1 MGAMMCANGKAATN
15 VHDRK
20 RPFRARKRVLSAR
33 ANAERSQ
40 SLELGPTQVEFSFH
54 ENFSSRA
61 PVQKSKGGAPRGN
74 TNRLTHGKY
83 TRERRALYA
92 RIRAHI
98 REGREIVALAKLMAA
113 EQAAARSI
121 ALLRQHPVEHGIAP
135 GLDVVPARN
144 DLLVGRDDI
153 GAGLAE
159 RVPQGRGAHDE
170 MRVGKPELARL
181 LIGVGLL
188 ADRLAREDRARL
200 VLELGGVVH
209 RGGERLR
216 PDQHVKMPL

>member
-1 MGAMMCANGKAATN
+1 MTCANAKTATN
-15 VHDRK
+15 VRDRK

-33 ANAERSQ
+33 ANSKRDQ
-40 SLELGPTQVEFSFH
+40 PLETGPAQVEFSFH
-54 ENFSSRA
+54 KNFSLRV
-61 PVQKSKGGAPRGN
+61 PVRKSKGGAPRGN

-83 TRERRALYA
+83 TREKRSLYA

-98 REGREIVALAKLMAA
+98 RAGREIVARAKLMAA
-113 EQAAARSI
+113 EQTAARSI
-121 ALLRQHPVEHGIAP
+121 ALLRQHPVEHGIAS
-135 GLDVVPARN
+135 GFDVVPARD

-170 MRVGKPELARL
+170 MRVWKPELARL

-188 ADRLAREDRARL
+188 ADRLAGEDRIGL

-216 PDQHVKMPL
+216 ADQHV